1 MVSLFAQWGANLRI
15 AYDRH
20 RAAEVLS
27 KLSDLQLLDIGLE
40 RADIEAYVRHGLPW
54 QGRETYAVRPVG
66 ASLQG
71 CG

>member
-1 MVSLFAQWGANLRI
+1 MSSPWAQWAANLRI
-15 AYDRH
+15 ANDRR
-20 RAAEVLS
+20 RALEVLS

-40 RADIEAYVRHGLPW
+40 RGDIDAYVRQGLPW
-54 QGRETYAVRPVG
+54 QGRETYTVRPAS